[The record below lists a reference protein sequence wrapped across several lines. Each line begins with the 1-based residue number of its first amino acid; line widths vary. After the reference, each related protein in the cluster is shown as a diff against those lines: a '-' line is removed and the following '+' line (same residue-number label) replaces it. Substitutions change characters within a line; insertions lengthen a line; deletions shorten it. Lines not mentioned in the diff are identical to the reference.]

1 MVRFQASFDLFLCSN
16 VLKTNQSTTGGAM
29 DLRLPL
35 PILEWV
41 NKRRGDKSQQAYIIQ
56 CLQLL
61 EKMERSGF
69 GVQEDKKG

>member
-1 MVRFQASFDLFLCSN
+1 
-16 VLKTNQSTTGGAM
+16 M